1 MISSNSVE
9 WRESLAAAFKK
20 SSIFRVLGT
29 FPTTDIIEIASN
41 NYPDV
46 IILEVNTDDPLPV
59 ISGINVKS
67 PFSQLV
73 IILHDPSNYDMF
85 ELVRSGIKGCLP
97 VRLLPKQIVY
107 AVELIVDAGVLCIPR
122 FGQEYNG
129 KRGTTETSLLL
140 SSLTRRELD
149 VLSLLGRGHTNQE
162 IASDLYISESTVK
175 SHLRSIFRKLGVKK
189 RHEAQA
195 IALQEGLSD
204 SK

>member
-1 MISSNSVE
+1 
-9 WRESLAAAFKK
+9 
-20 SSIFRVLGT
+20 
-29 FPTTDIIEIASN
+29 
-41 NYPDV
+41 
-46 IILEVNTDDPLPV
+46 
-59 ISGINVKS
+59 
-67 PFSQLV
+67 
-73 IILHDPSNYDMF
+73 MF